1 MLPYPALA
9 AAVARLPRIT
19 IHGPWARSIEYAL
32 LQGPPPGRPAGS
44 PPEPLWAGGAVLNG
58 ARFTPV
64 GSFPTLYLASDFITA
79 QIETGAIFAHPLLR
93 GVTVAT
99 DPVVTFA
106 VDGVLTDVVDLCE
119 PDVQTSIG
127 TTTSEL
133 TGSWRLASPA
143 PTQEL
148 GRAAHASGVIMALRY
163 PSAKHD
169 GGMGLAIFTERLSLN
184 VANYVEVIDRHK
196 RISQRLSFFK
206 ST

>member
-1 MLPYPALA
+1 MLRYQALVG
-9 AAVARLPRIT
+9 AVASLPRIT

-32 LQGPPPGRPAGS
+32 VQGPPPGSPPGS
-44 PPEPLWAGGAVLNG
+44 RPEPLWPGGAALSG

-79 QIETGAIFAHPLLR
+79 QIETGSIFTHPLLR
-93 GVTVAT
+93 SVTVRT

-106 VDGVLTDVVDLCE
+106 VDGVLTDVVDLH
-119 PDVQTSIG
+119 DSTVQSSIG

-148 GRAAHASGVIMALRY
+148 GRAAHASGMITALKY
-163 PSAKHD
+163 PSSKHAD
-169 GGMGLAIFTERLSLN
+169 GWALAIFTERLTLN
-184 VANYVEVIDRHK
+184 VANFVEVVDRRN
-196 RISQRLSFFK
+196 RISQRLP
-206 ST
+206 